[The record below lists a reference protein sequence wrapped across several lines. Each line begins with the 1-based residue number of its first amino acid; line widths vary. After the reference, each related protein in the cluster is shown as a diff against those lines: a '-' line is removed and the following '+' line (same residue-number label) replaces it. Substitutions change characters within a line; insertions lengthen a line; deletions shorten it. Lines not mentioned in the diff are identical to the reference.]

1 MSDFGAMI
9 SVTKTGGA
17 SFSEE
22 EFLEIEQVAQS
33 YKKTC
38 TYVNSIG
45 EPFNFGVG
53 KTQAWNDANFY
64 EVNILLSEYWGDA
77 EMFKWHQETDVKD
90 ALIILNE
97 LKPMLPGNYVM
108 KSAFE
113 WW

>member
-1 MSDFGAMI
+1 MSDFGAII
-9 SVTKTGGA
+9 SVTKTGDT

-38 TYVNSIG
+38 TYFNSIG
-45 EPFNFGVG
+45 ESFIFSVG
-53 KTQAWNDANFY
+53 KTQARNDPNFY

-77 EMFKWHQETDVKD
+77 EMFKWHKETDVKD

-97 LKPMLPGNYVM
+97 LQPMLSGNYVL
-108 KSAFE
+108 KSGFE